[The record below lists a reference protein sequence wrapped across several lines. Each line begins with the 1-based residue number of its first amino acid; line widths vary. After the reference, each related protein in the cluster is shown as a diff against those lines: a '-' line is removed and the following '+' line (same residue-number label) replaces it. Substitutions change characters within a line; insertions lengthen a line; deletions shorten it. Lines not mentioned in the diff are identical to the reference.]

1 MTIPADKLNGT
12 YAYSAEKPE
21 DQGKLTYD
29 VTSVEKRKAGLN
41 LKTALV
47 WKDATAAEN
56 KIWPEA
62 AENIYSN
69 NKPMTIYGFSVEY
82 TMEEG
87 ANNGSF
93 EPTITDGVLK
103 LTTTAANWSVSSKPM
118 EVKVT
123 VTPKSPWG
131 AMEAKTVTVT
141 VPAW

>member
-1 MTIPADKLNGT
+1 
-12 YAYSAEKPE
+12 
-21 DQGKLTYD
+21 
-29 VTSVEKRKAGLN
+29 
-41 LKTALV
+41 
-47 WKDATAAEN
+47 
-56 KIWPEA
+56 
-62 AENIYSN
+62 
-69 NKPMTIYGFSVEY
+69 MTIYGFSVEY

-93 EPTITDGVLK
+93 ESTITDGVLK
-103 LTTTAANWSVSSKPM
+103 LTTTAAGWSVSSKPM

>member
-1 MTIPADKLNGT
+1 M
-12 YAYSAEKPE
+12 
-21 DQGKLTYD
+21 
-29 VTSVEKRKAGLN
+29 
-41 LKTALV
+41 KTALV

-56 KIWPEA
+56 EIWPEA
-62 AENIYSN
+62 AENIYNN

-93 EPTITDGVLK
+93 ESTITDGVLK
-103 LTTTAANWSVSSKPM
+103 LTTTAAEWSVSSKPM